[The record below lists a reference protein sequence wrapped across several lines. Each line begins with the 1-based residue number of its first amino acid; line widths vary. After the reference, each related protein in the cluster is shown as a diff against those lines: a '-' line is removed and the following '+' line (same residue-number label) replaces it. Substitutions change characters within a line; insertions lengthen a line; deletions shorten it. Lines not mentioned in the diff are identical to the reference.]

1 MSIQD
6 QAPAPAPVDD
16 ATVRQVTDWLN
27 HEAELLDA
35 GKYREWLELIAE
47 DLHYVVPVR
56 VTREREAATDIVA
69 GCAHMDD
76 DYDSMEM
83 RVLRLETEYAWAED
97 PPSRCRHY
105 ITNVRVA
112 HGENEDELVV
122 KTNMLLYRTRGDA
135 PIYDLLSGER
145 SDVLRRTETGF
156 QLARRTVLLDQTT
169 VMTHN
174 LALIM

>member
-6 QAPAPAPVDD
+6 QAAAPAAVDD
-16 ATVRQVTDWLN
+16 STIRQVTDWLYG
-27 HEAELLDA
+27 EAELLDA
-35 GKYREWLELIAE
+35 GRYREWLDLLTE
-47 DLHYVVPVR
+47 DLRYVVPVR

-105 ITNVRVA
+105 ITNIRVTQ
-112 HGENEDELVV
+112 GDSEDELVV

-145 SDVLRRTETGF
+145 SDVLRRSEAGF